1 MKIGW
6 LKICNRYSIYHKIY
20 FNSLNLDIQDIL
32 FIFKLVIYV
41 LDRPILDTMYKV
53 HFLFKL
59 DIYHRNKRY
68 PRCPKIIFSLLFF
81 FVCGT
86 SIFLPSLNF
95 FIMKWHFLANLT
107 IRVMWALC
115 HHSVLS
121 IRFAH
126 FNPHLKLR
134 GQLEPKL
141 NFLI

>member
-1 MKIGW
+1 MLAYYHLKICTSICVIGMHFFVNLCFADIHPTDQGRDYVGVEELMKIGW

-68 PRCPKIIFSLLFF
+68 PRCQKIIFSLLFF
-81 FVCGT
+81 LYVEH
-86 SIFLPSLNF
+86 LF
-95 FIMKWHFLANLT
+95 FYQ
-107 IRVMWALC
+107 V
-115 HHSVLS
+115 
-121 IRFAH
+121 
-126 FNPHLKLR
+126 
-134 GQLEPKL
+134 
-141 NFLI
+141 